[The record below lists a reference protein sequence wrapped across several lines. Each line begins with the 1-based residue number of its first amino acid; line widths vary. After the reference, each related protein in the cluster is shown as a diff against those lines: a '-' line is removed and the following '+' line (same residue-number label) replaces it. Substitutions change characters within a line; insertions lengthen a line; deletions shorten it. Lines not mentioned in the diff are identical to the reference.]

1 MGKLL
6 RRLRGAIGMGL
17 TWALGWAGAGAIVR
31 TIFGPGTGDL
41 PLPIAFA
48 LFGFFSGVTFSG
60 ILTLV
65 AGRRRFDEVSVGGFA
80 SLGLVGGAVV
90 YGLLAATAGP
100 AGEPLW
106 LLPVFI
112 LTGSASAAG
121 TLLLARAAEEPNLL
135 EGGDDLRLPPD
146 EPTT

>member
-1 MGKLL
+1 M
-6 RRLRGAIGMGL
+6 
-17 TWALGWAGAGAIVR
+17 
-31 TIFGPGTGDL
+31 
-41 PLPIAFA
+41 FA

-60 ILTLV
+60 LLTLV
-65 AGRRRFDEVSVGGFA
+65 AGRRRFDQVSVGGFA
-80 SLGLVGGAVV
+80 SLGSVGGAVV

-121 TLLLARAAEEPNLL
+121 TLLLARAAEEPKLL
-135 EGGDDLRLPPD
+135 EGQDSPRLPPD
-146 EPTT
+146 APTS